1 MAPEARYEGALVVA
15 MFVEVCF
22 EVFLCE
28 YPHLGEA
35 IHALLYFDVDK
46 SIGIGFVGKVV

>member
-1 MAPEARYEGALVVA
+1 

-22 EVFLCE
+22 EDFLCK
-28 YPHLGEA
+28 YPRLREA

-46 SIGIGFVGKVV
+46 SIGIGFVGEVV